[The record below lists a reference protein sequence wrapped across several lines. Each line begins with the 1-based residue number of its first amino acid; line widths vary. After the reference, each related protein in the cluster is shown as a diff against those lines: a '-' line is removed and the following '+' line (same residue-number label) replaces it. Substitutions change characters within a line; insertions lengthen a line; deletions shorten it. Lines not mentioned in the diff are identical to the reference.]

1 MNPRERIQFL
11 KGSPAVKFE
20 NLVIENSNFNFQY
33 STIPRTLISH
43 VHAALL
49 IAATVKSQEAEL
61 FYLVQQ
67 AQTNTSLGEPG

>member
-11 KGSPAVKFE
+11 KGSPALKFE

-33 STIPRTLISH
+33 STIPRTFISH

-49 IAATVKSQEAEL
+49 IAATCEVTGSRAFL
-61 FYLVQQ
+61 
-67 AQTNTSLGEPG
+67 PGSAIADEYFPRGT